1 MFESRWKWFY
11 VRLLH
16 AVLDHVRLFMCS
28 ISERSIVF
36 DWQNVLVSSITEP
49 NRSQSKDW
57 SSIGFDYRTFDWLR
71 RKYFNV
77 SDCST
82 LFSTCQAIKGLFYRD
97 QFRLGFKWEISVRFP
112 RWEQAKYPRDDF
124 WREMRKSKHVEA
136 QKSVITFAPV
146 SFGNSYSCIT
156 AVKWD
161 AYDVGNTAGKARRSG
176 RSELIPL
183 CRLLRSKMDKPRSRE
198 PIQPALSNEHI
209 EDFTKDLEIRR
220 DLGNRAHLKR
230 P

>member
-1 MFESRWKWFY
+1 MQCSIMFDCSCVRFPN
-11 VRLLH
+11 VRLCSIGKMFWW
-16 AVLDHVRLFMCS
+16 VRLPNPIEVNRKIGVRLGS
-28 ISERSIVF
+28 ITERSI
-36 DWQNVLVSSITEP
+36 
-49 NRSQSKDW
+49 
-57 SSIGFDYRTFDWLR
+57 DYAGNISMFRTAVHF
-71 RKYFNV
+71 
-77 SDCST
+77 
-82 LFSTCQAIKGLFYRD
+82 FSTCQAIKGLFYRD

-161 AYDVGNTAGKARRSG
+161 AHDVGNTAGKARRSG

-183 CRLLRSKMDKPRSRE
+183 CRLLRSRMEKPRSRE
-198 PIQPALSNEHI
+198 PIQPALSNKHI

-220 DLGNRAHLKR
+220 DLGNRAHVKR